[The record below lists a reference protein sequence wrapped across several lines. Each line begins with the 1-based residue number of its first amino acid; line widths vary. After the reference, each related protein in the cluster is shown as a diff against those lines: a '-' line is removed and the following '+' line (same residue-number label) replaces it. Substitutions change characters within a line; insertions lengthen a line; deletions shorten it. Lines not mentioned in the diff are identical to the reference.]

1 MIRILLADD
10 HSVMRIGLATLISS
24 ERDMRVV
31 GEAGDGQAAVAKAR
45 ELRPDVV
52 IMDLQMPK
60 LGGAAATKAIR
71 AELPETRVLVLTS
84 FGASA
89 EMAEAVRNGADGAL
103 AKDAAICVLAGPQ
116 QLESCSNKLDV
127 VESVVRSK

>member
-31 GEAGDGQAAVAKAR
+31 GEAGDGQEAVAKVR
-45 ELRPDVV
+45 DLKPDVV

-60 LGGAAATKAIR
+60 LGGAAAT
-71 AELPETRVLVLTS
+71 
-84 FGASA
+84 
-89 EMAEAVRNGADGAL
+89 
-103 AKDAAICVLAGPQ
+103 
-116 QLESCSNKLDV
+116 
-127 VESVVRSK
+127 